1 VTPADVPVPVAVQVR
16 FERTPISVRG
26 AFVMRGADGDPH
38 SVRVEWARVERV
50 PGGPTKAIVME
61 DRLIDLTP
69 TRDLFVPFE
78 VPVMELPPSW
88 YRVACALKV
97 DGARTCEF
105 EGRPFVVPWPR
116 AEVWRG
122 TVTVATSVPLGR
134 RSAQVDRVEG
144 TWEASVV
151 VWRAPDVAGGGE
163 AVLVADDVELE
174 VLPPEAAKRLAE
186 PSDPAERRTLSYP
199 VPRGA
204 GSLSVVVR
212 RGSERSSPIPLSL

>member
-1 VTPADVPVPVAVQVR
+1 MSPADVPVPAAVQVR
-16 FERTPISVRG
+16 FERTPIAVRG

-38 SVRVEWARVERV
+38 SVLVEWARVERV
-50 PGGPTKAIVME
+50 PRGPTKAITME

-88 YRVACALKV
+88 YRIACALKV
-97 DGARTCEF
+97 DGARTWEF
-105 EGRPFVVPWPR
+105 PGRPFVVPWPR
-116 AEVWRG
+116 AEVWKG
-122 TVTVATSVPLGR
+122 TATVGRSVHLGR
-134 RSAQVDRVEG
+134 RTAQVDRVEA

-151 VWRAPDVAGGGE
+151 VWRGPDDGGE

-174 VLPPEAAKRLAE
+174 VLPPDAAKRLAE
-186 PSDPAERRTLSYP
+186 PAEPTERRTLSYP
-199 VPRGA
+199 IPKGV

-212 RGSERSSPIPLSL
+212 RGSERSSPIPLSV